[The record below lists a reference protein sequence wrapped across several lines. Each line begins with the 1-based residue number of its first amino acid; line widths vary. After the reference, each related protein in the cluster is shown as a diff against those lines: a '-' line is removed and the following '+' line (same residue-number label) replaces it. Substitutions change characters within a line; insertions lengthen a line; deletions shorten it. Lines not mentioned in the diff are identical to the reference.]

1 MRKLT
6 SSRKSVNLSRVS
18 SVFRTKRTWKLTTL
32 LDVLNFLPIYHPCF
46 LFPSWFTM
54 NYSDTH
60 DCVGPYIPSNPWA
73 SNAYSV
79 MLSMSRE
86 YCSPPD
92 VRNVSDDRIFP
103 QFPRDRY
110 PKVESTADGDVVIVQ
125 PSFDDDSSKN
135 KSPFSSPSNKH
146 TSEWQ
151 ARSPQQEGKLVVDSE
166 ERNPCSP
173 RDHLQQG
180 PTHNRR
186 HTRNLSSLF
195 DATSIG
201 RCGSSDSAEIYND
214 HEAHEFVTKHKRAMS
229 GLNDPKVAHRRL
241 DSIGSS
247 QPVHNRQYHQREH
260 SAGLEILSAVADA
273 SKEEL
278 AQAAGEQRSP
288 HRREWEPTH
297 PHGYNVALCHYPPPP
312 PHLNHSP
319 ASHRFSG
326 PPQTGVFVPVH
337 GPYPPHGGY
346 MTYPPY
352 FSSNYM
358 HRQEY
363 PVQQYPPQH
372 ESHPPSKGTMRP
384 PENRFKQPDSI
395 VGTGPTTKESEWNES
410 HRRTLSFLD
419 GREGNTGS
427 RPVVD
432 GSFAPFQ
439 SSHHRKMSSFSV
451 GLGNIFCSS
460 VMSPGG
466 DQDIHPLTKGV
477 SQAHHRSTSSTVSF
491 LNSLDVEGL
500 AGSADDTFLR
510 NLHESSNSAYQSPT
524 PMDEPTGGNANVV
537 ASNSASPKLASGG
550 TSKRVRRK
558 CTVNGCV
565 NRVVQ
570 GGLCISHGAKRKLC
584 SHPGCTK
591 NVKKSGLC
599 STHGPARK
607 RCDAFG
613 CKKVAVQG
621 GRCIAHG
628 ARKKLCE
635 VDDCGKQAILGGMCK
650 KHHDQIKGG
659 GVSDSGAISD
669 ASSTSKRSPPAHK
682 ASHTRGLS
690 IFHEIPATELESMI
704 NRDATTS
711 ITVSENPP
719 GRDAA
724 DGIW

>member
-1 MRKLT
+1 
-6 SSRKSVNLSRVS
+6 
-18 SVFRTKRTWKLTTL
+18 
-32 LDVLNFLPIYHPCF
+32 
-46 LFPSWFTM
+46 M
-54 NYSDTH
+54 NYADTH
-60 DCVGPYIPSNPWA
+60 DCAGPYIPSNPWA

-103 QFPRDRY
+103 QFPRGRF

-125 PSFDDDSSKN
+125 PSFDDDSSNN

-146 TSEWQ
+146 SSEWQ
-151 ARSPQQEGKLVVDSE
+151 ARSPQQEGKPIVDSE

-173 RDHLQQG
+173 GDHLQQG
-180 PTHNRR
+180 PTHQRR
-186 HTRNLSSLF
+186 HTRNLSALF

-201 RCGSSDSAEIYND
+201 RCGSSDSADIYNEN
-214 HEAHEFVTKHKRAMS
+214 EAHEFLSKHKRAMS
-229 GLNDPKVAHRRL
+229 GLGDPKVAHRRL

-247 QPVHNRQYHQREH
+247 QTVPNRQYHQREH

-278 AQAAGEQRSP
+278 AQAAGEHRGP
-288 HRREWEPTH
+288 HRRDWDPTH
-297 PHGYNVALCHYPPPP
+297 QHGYNVAVCHYPPPP

-319 ASHRFSG
+319 SSHRFSA
-326 PPQTGVFVPVH
+326 PPPTGVFVPVH

-346 MTYPPY
+346 VTYPVPQY
-352 FSSNYM
+352 FSSGFM
-358 HRQEY
+358 PRQEY
-363 PVQQYPPQH
+363 AVQQYQPQR
-372 ESHPPSKGTMRP
+372 ETHPPSKGSMCP
-384 PENRFKQPDSI
+384 PENRFKHPDST
-395 VGTGPTTKESEWNES
+395 VGAGSMAKESDWNES
-410 HRRTLSFLD
+410 HRRTHSFLD
-419 GREGNTGS
+419 GHEGNKS
-427 RPVVD
+427 ARSVVD
-432 GSFAPFQ
+432 GAFSAPFQ
-439 SSHHRKMSSFSV
+439 NSHHRKMSSFSV
-451 GLGNIFCSS
+451 GLGNIFCAS

-466 DQDIHPLTKGV
+466 EPDIHPLSKGT

-491 LNSLDVEGL
+491 LNSLADVEGIT
-500 AGSADDTFLR
+500 GSANDTFLR

-524 PMDEPTGGNANVV
+524 PMDEPTTGGNANVI
-537 ASNSASPKLASGG
+537 ANNSASPNLASGG

-584 SHPGCTK
+584 GHPGCSK

-599 STHGPARK
+599 SSHGPARK

-669 ASSTSKRSPPAHK
+669 ASSTSKKYASMHK
-682 ASHTRGLS
+682 SSHTRGLS
-690 IFHEIPATELESMI
+690 IFHEIPATEIESMI
-704 NRDATTS
+704 NADSAPS
-711 ITVSENPP
+711 ISVSDHPP
-719 GRDAA
+719 GREAA

>member
-1 MRKLT
+1 
-6 SSRKSVNLSRVS
+6 
-18 SVFRTKRTWKLTTL
+18 
-32 LDVLNFLPIYHPCF
+32 
-46 LFPSWFTM
+46 M
-54 NYSDTH
+54 NYADTH
-60 DCVGPYIPSNPWA
+60 DCAGPFISSNPWVR
-73 SNAYSV
+73 NAYSV

-103 QFPRDRY
+103 QFPRSRLS
-110 PKVESTADGDVVIVQ
+110 KVESTADGDVVIVQ
-125 PSFDDDSSKN
+125 PSFDDDGNKN
-135 KSPFSSPSNKH
+135 KSPFSSPNNKH
-146 TSEWQ
+146 TSDWQ
-151 ARSPQQEGKLVVDSE
+151 ARSPQQESKPVVDSE

-173 RDHLQQG
+173 GDQLQQG
-180 PTHNRR
+180 PTHHRR

-201 RCGSSDSAEIYND
+201 RCGSSDSADMYND
-214 HEAHEFVTKHKRAMS
+214 EETREFVTKHKRAMS
-229 GLNDPKVAHRRL
+229 GLGDPKVAHRRL

-278 AQAAGEQRSP
+278 AQAAGEHRGP
-288 HRREWEPTH
+288 HRRDWDPSH
-297 PHGYNVALCHYPPPP
+297 QHGYNVAMCHYPPPP
-312 PHLNHSP
+312 HLTHSS
-319 ASHRFSG
+319 ASHRFSA
-326 PPQTGVFVPVH
+326 PPPPGVFVPVH

-346 MTYPPY
+346 ITYPVPPY
-352 FSSNYM
+352 FSSSYM
-358 HRQEY
+358 PRQEY
-363 PVQQYPPQH
+363 PVQQYQPQ
-372 ESHPPSKGTMRP
+372 SPSKGTMCP
-384 PENRFKQPDSI
+384 PENRLKHPDSTVAAGSI
-395 VGTGPTTKESEWNES
+395 SKESDWNES
-410 HRRTLSFLD
+410 HRRSQSFLD
-419 GREGNTGS
+419 GHEGNKNT
-427 RPVVD
+427 RPVMD
-432 GSFAPFQ
+432 GAFSA
-439 SSHHRKMSSFSV
+439 SHHRKMSSFSSV
-451 GLGNIFCSS
+451 GLGNIFCTS

-466 DQDIHPLTKGV
+466 EQDVHPLTKGV

-491 LNSLDVEGL
+491 LNSLDVEGI
-500 AGSADDTFLR
+500 AGSADETFLR
-510 NLHESSNSAYQSPT
+510 NLHESSNRAYQSPT
-524 PMDEPTGGNANVV
+524 PMDGPKMVGNANVI
-537 ASNSASPKLASGG
+537 AINSASPKLASGG

-659 GVSDSGAISD
+659 SVSDSGAVSD
-669 ASSTSKRSPPAHK
+669 ASSTSKKSPSTHK

-690 IFHEIPATELESMI
+690 IFHEIPATEIESMI
-704 NRDATTS
+704 NRDSTAS
-711 ITVSENPP
+711 ATVSDHVRGQE
-719 GRDAA
+719 AA